1 LIQARFFIV
10 CSSLPHHFCKWR
22 GAEDLTVKMVWVREV
37 GDGALT
43 VTAISITDEC
53 RLWRPLTSQDPKEV
67 APQGLRPSQRTYRDC
82 VLRASGQLPAQAS
95 HG

>member
-1 LIQARFFIV
+1 
-10 CSSLPHHFCKWR
+10 
-22 GAEDLTVKMVWVREV
+22 MVWVREV

-53 RLWRPLTSQDPKEV
+53 RLWRPLIGQEPKEV
-67 APQGLRPSQRTYRDC
+67 GPEGLRPSQRTYRDR
-82 VLRASGQLPAQAS
+82 VLRASCQLPAQAW